1 MMCLWRWIIRPGYEH
16 DVAKAAVVLYRQRQ
30 EREAARRIRDAV
42 NRQLAARYF
51 EEQERG
57 DS

>member
-1 MMCLWRWIIRPGYEH
+1 MMWLWRWLIRPGYEH
-16 DVAKAAVVLYRQRQ
+16 DVAKAAAVLYRQRQ